1 MMRRLSTAALPLLIL
16 FALLLQP
23 APAPAQAMSKWG
35 HPVFAIGWTPY
46 DAVSTGHGNYPGSNG
61 FIPGYGYYP
70 GDFPSHYPWYDGPAD
85 HGLPGPYAH
94 ARVAPAPLAE
104 EAAPPGAA
112 VLRVRVPADAQVWVA
127 DHRTAQQGDV
137 RVFLTPPLPD
147 GRNLSYD
154 LRARWIENGRQI
166 ERTRNVPV
174 FPGDRLTIDFVTPA
188 EGEAT
193 PLGSPRKLERP

>member
-1 MMRRLSTAALPLLIL
+1 MFRRLSGAALPLLIT
-16 FALLLQP
+16 FALFLRP
-23 APAPAQAMSKWG
+23 APALAQAMSKWG

-94 ARVAPAPLAE
+94 AHAHAAPAVAE
-104 EAAPPGAA
+104 AVPPGAA
-112 VLRVRVPADAQVWVA
+112 VLRVRVPADAEVWVA
-127 DHRTAQQGDV
+127 DHQTAQQGSF
-137 RVFLTPPLPD
+137 RVFLTPPLQE

-154 LRARWIENGRQI
+154 LRARWIENGKQV
-166 ERTRNVPV
+166 EYTRNVPV
-174 FPGDRLTIDFVTPA
+174 FPGDRLTIDFLTPA
-188 EGEAT
+188 EGEAI
-193 PLGSPRKLERP
+193 PLGPPRKIERP